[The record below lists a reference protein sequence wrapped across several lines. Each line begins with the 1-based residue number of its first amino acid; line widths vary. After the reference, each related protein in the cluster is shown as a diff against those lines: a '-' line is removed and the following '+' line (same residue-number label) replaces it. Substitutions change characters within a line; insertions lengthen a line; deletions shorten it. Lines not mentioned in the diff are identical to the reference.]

1 MITLLYMYYKFLI
14 HSVSSVFTINTTVAN
29 VDTCIQYYYL
39 KAVCLQ
45 MSITDKKR

>member
-1 MITLLYMYYKFLI
+1 MCNKFLI
-14 HSVSSVFTINTTVAN
+14 HSVSSVFAINTTVAN

>member
-1 MITLLYMYYKFLI
+1 MCNKFLI
-14 HSVSSVFTINTTVAN
+14 HSVSLVFTINTIEAN

-45 MSITDKKR
+45 MSITDKNR